1 MGKSDISEREK
12 RTSKINTWKPKSS
25 SEIFVD
31 RDGKLFV
38 CYFEKVFPKNAE
50 NVMPY
55 DRFIISKASY
65 EAQLD
70 VIIRY
75 INFFINTYD
84 KDMELM
90 TAYLK
95 LKFAID
101 KQKMYDASAVN
112 GFIDLIYEVMFTP
125 TMVDKIRLMVEEN
138 YLDDIESDDDNKKKY
153 QKPEKKHLE
162 SLEFTNQHVKVL
174 LAISFGIKILSP
186 VMFHYTR
193 MNAVDIGKD
202 TYTIYKFYE
211 RLFVIFGYGSDYNI
225 YNEDGSLF
233 DTDIPKDQVDEHIKA
248 HNLQLVRDG
257 YTNKYYFNLRDL
269 KPDGEDRMV
278 YYSPI
283 VINMYNKLW
292 IYVKAKVL
300 ESNAS
305 NSPIFA
311 QREVFGVDLFTVVN
325 MFTKRVLISDNMVRL
340 MIM

>member
-1 MGKSDISEREK
+1 MAKNNTDKEK
-12 RTSKINTWKPKSS
+12 KTSKINSWKPKNS
-25 SEIFVD
+25 SEVYVD

-38 CYFEKVFPKNAE
+38 CYFEKIFPKNAE

-70 VIIRY
+70 VITRY

-101 KQKMYDASAVN
+101 KQKMYDENAVN
-112 GFIDLIYEVMFTP
+112 GFIDLIYDVMFTP

-138 YLDDIESDDDNKKKY
+138 YLDDIESDEGDKKKY
-153 QKPEKKHLE
+153 VKTEKKHLE

-193 MNAVDIGKD
+193 MNNVDIGKD

-211 RLFVIFGYGSDYNI
+211 RLFVIFGFGTDYNI
-225 YNEDGSLF
+225 YNEDGSLY
-233 DTDIPKDQVDEHIKA
+233 DSNISKEQAEEHIKD
-248 HNLQLVRDG
+248 HGLKLVRDG
-257 YTNKYYFNLRDL
+257 YVNKYYFNLHDL
-269 KPDGEDRMV
+269 DSKEDRMV
-278 YYSPI
+278 YYSQVP
-283 VINMYNKLW
+283 INMYNKLW

-325 MFTKRVLISDNMVRL
+325 MFTKRVLISDNMVKQN
-340 MIM
+340 